1 MPRSLKKGPFVDQ
14 KLLAKIDVVAE
25 AGSDRKPIKTLSL
38 IHI

>member
-14 KLLAKIDVVAE
+14 HLYLKVAAQNE
-25 AGSDRKPIKTLSL
+25 KLSL